1 MARFVI
7 RNYGTSKQVP
17 YKGQSIT
24 FLHDQAI
31 ETDDEDEAR
40 ALAGQDRAHLTDR
53 GLDAVALEPPEVPDK
68 KKERKVTVDK
78 EPVPKED
85 PEDVQKK
92 EPEPEAPSK
101 DTGDEIPY
109 DEMTVVELKVL
120 AKDRQLS
127 TSGLLKAEL
136 IRALKDYD
144 SEG

>member
-17 YKGQSIT
+17 YKGQQIV

-31 ETDDEDEAR
+31 ETDDEGEAK

-53 GLDAVALEPPEVPDK
+53 GLDAVALVPPEVPDK

-85 PEDVQKK
+85 SEDVQEK
-92 EPEPEAPSK
+92 EPEPEVAPEESE
-101 DTGDEIPY
+101 DGIAYE
-109 DEMTVVELKVL
+109 EMTVKELQVL
-120 AKDRQLS
+120 AKDRQLP

-136 IRALKDYD
+136 IQALKDYD
-144 SEG
+144 SEV